1 MKKLF
6 LSLYLL
12 GVLHASEL
20 DLGFGMG
27 FMAYPDYVG
36 SESDNLLV
44 IPYPYFSYHSEKL
57 DIDREGLKSKLF
69 NNEHLS
75 LEISA
80 SGSLPVESRGIRE
93 GMNDLDPAL
102 EIGPALLYDLYNNHN
117 LSIKIDLPLRAVV
130 STDFKGVDYHG
141 LIYEAR
147 AEFEYL
153 LNGYDFQLQTG
164 PVWADKKYN
173 NYLYGV
179 NRSEVTNQRAFY
191 EGESGYSGYKT
202 SVGVSKH
209 FEKFWTGAFI
219 RHYNLSHVAFDD
231 SPLKR
236 KNSALYGGLFVAYIF
251 DDTVSRSLKK
261 WLE

>member
-12 GVLHASEL
+12 GSLHASEL

-27 FMAYPDYVG
+27 SMAYPDYVG
-36 SESDNLLV
+36 SENKNLLL
-44 IPYPYFSYHSEKL
+44 IPYPYFSYHSDKL
-57 DIDREGLKSKLF
+57 DIDRSGLKKKLF
-69 NNEHLS
+69 HYDHLS
-75 LEISA
+75 VEISA
-80 SGSLPVESRGIRE
+80 SGSLPVESRGIRA
-93 GMNDLDPAL
+93 GMNSLDPAL
-102 EIGPALLYDLYNNHN
+102 EIGPALVYDLYNKHK
-117 LSIKIDLPLRAVV
+117 LSVKIDLPLRAVV
-130 STDFKGVDYHG
+130 STDFKGIDYHG

-153 LNGYDFQLQTG
+153 INGYDFQLQTG
-164 PVWADKKYN
+164 AVWADKKYN

-191 EGESGYSGYKT
+191 NGSAGYSGYKT
-202 SVGVSKH
+202 SIGVSKH
-209 FEKFWTGAFI
+209 FEKFWTGAFV
-219 RHYNLSHVAFDD
+219 RHYNLSHVAFQN

-236 KNSALYGGLFVAYIF
+236 ENSALYAGLFVAYIF